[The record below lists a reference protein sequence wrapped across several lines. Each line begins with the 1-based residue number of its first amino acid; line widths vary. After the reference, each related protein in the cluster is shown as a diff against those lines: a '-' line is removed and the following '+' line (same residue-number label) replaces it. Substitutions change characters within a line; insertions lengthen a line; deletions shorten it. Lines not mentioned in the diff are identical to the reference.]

1 MRMGAKRI
9 VPAILISVFFFHG
22 WLQLPN
28 GYDFREALNAE
39 GSTSSVFIVGPHHH
53 SSKATFPLFENNRI
67 LIANGVGDLFFLH
80 HGRYFLCFTCNEFD
94 YIPKLSQSDNLS
106 AEVVIFDKVTGIY
119 RLRAPPAL
127 STFS

>member
-1 MRMGAKRI
+1 MRAKRI

-22 WLQLPN
+22 WLQLPHEN
-28 GYDFREALNAE
+28 DFREALNA
-39 GSTSSVFIVGPHHH
+39 GNSASSVFIVGPHHH
-53 SSKATFPLFENNRI
+53 SSKAAFPLFENNRT
-67 LIANGVGDLFFLH
+67 LIITGVGDLFFLH

-106 AEVVIFDKVTGIY
+106 AEVVICDKVTGIY

-127 STFS
+127 SAFS